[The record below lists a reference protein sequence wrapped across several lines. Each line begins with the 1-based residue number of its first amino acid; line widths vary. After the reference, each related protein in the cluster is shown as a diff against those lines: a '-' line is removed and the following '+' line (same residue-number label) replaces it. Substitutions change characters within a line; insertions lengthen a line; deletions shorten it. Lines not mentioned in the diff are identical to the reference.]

1 MDNTEIAAFCKENNI
16 ELLVLFGSRAVGK
29 THGGSDVDLA
39 VKIRPGTD
47 VAKLDLIFR
56 LGGLF
61 KEGEIDLVLITRDTD
76 PLLLSE
82 IFSQGKL
89 LFEERPGT
97 YEEERLRAWKLYL
110 DTEKLRRMQ
119 KDYIKKFAEKYGDV
133 A

>member
-1 MDNTEIAAFCKENNI
+1 MDNSDIAAFCKENNI
-16 ELLVLFGSRAVGK
+16 ELLVLFGSQAVGK
-29 THGGSDVDLA
+29 THGGSDVDVA
-39 VKIRPGTD
+39 VKIRRG
-47 VAKLDLIFR
+47 VEGSKLDLIFR

-61 KEGEIDLVLITRDTD
+61 KEGEIDLVLITKDTD

-82 IFSQGKL
+82 IFSQGKRL
-89 LFEERPGT
+89 YEERPGI

-119 KDYIKKFAEKYGDV
+119 KDYIKKFAEKYGNV

>member
-1 MDNTEIAAFCKENNI
+1 MDNTEIAAFCKENSI
-16 ELLVLFGSRAVGK
+16 ELLVLFGSQAVGK
-29 THGGSDVDLA
+29 THEGSDVDVA
-39 VKIRPGTD
+39 VKIRRGIEGS
-47 VAKLDLIFR
+47 KLDLIFQ
-56 LGGLF
+56 LGGIF

-76 PLLLSE
+76 PLLLHE

-89 LFEERPGT
+89 LYEERPGI

>member
-16 ELLVLFGSRAVGK
+16 DLLVLFGSQAVGK
-29 THGGSDVDLA
+29 THGGSDVDVA
-39 VKIRPGTD
+39 VKIRRGIESS
-47 VAKLDLIFR
+47 KLDLIFG

-89 LFEERPGT
+89 LYEERPGI
-97 YEEERLRAWKLYL
+97 YEQERLRAWKLYL

-119 KDYIKKFAEKYGDV
+119 KDYIKKFAEKYGNV